1 MLTTEMNGFFPAG
14 YNAAGRINL
23 SQLLASAG
31 SRPTRPTPPTVAIED
46 ARALQARAASE
57 ASFFDRYGFVLLK
70 APSAVDDWDCD
81 QDDPV
86 NPIATHYLPEVET
99 LIRTR
104 LLPGRAIEIRQP
116 PRVLRRGPGTG
127 NPAYGAGVHQDYGL
141 TADDFQHSVA
151 AFTTPEIGRQWRER
165 LERLDV
171 AGFMMIDFWRTAGMA
186 GPLQHMPLALCDPA
200 SVDPAD
206 IIETALDG
214 IAPSGET
221 THHLS
226 LRYNPDQRWYYYPRM
241 APDEVLA
248 FKQFQLLHDDP
259 DAPLAACFHSAVTD
273 PGTPADA
280 PQRQSCEHRVSVL
293 LLKD

>member
-1 MLTTEMNGFFPAG
+1 MLATEMNGFFPA
-14 YNAAGRINL
+14 AFKASGRINL

-31 SRPTRPTPPTVAIED
+31 PRPERPRPPIVEIHD
-46 ARALQARAASE
+46 ARALQENAASE
-57 ASFFDRYGFVLLK
+57 AAFFDRYGFVLLR
-70 APSAVDDWDCD
+70 APSTVDDWDCN
-81 QDDPV
+81 QDDPA
-86 NPIATHYLPEVET
+86 NPIATHYLPEIEA

-151 AFTTPEIGRQWRER
+151 AFTTPEIGSQWRARFER
-165 LERLDV
+165 PDV

-186 GPLQHMPLALCDPA
+186 VPLEHMPLALCDPE
-200 SVDPAD
+200 SVDPDD
-206 IIETALDG
+206 IVETALDG
-214 IAPSGET
+214 IAPSGKT

-226 LRYNPDQRWYYYPRM
+226 LRYNSNQRWYYYPRM

-248 FKQFQLLHDDP
+248 FKQFQLLHDNP
-259 DAPLAACFHSAVTD
+259 GAPLAACFHSAVAD
-273 PGTPADA
+273 PNTPADA
-280 PQRQSCEHRVSVL
+280 PQRQSCEHRVSVML
-293 LLKD
+293 LRE